1 MQIKSNPDFV
11 VIGGPNGAGKSTIS
25 RKLLEPLNISAFDW
39 DQRFQD
45 KWNQLGFDPL
55 VIEGIRESVNTE
67 FQEHI
72 DKAFASQE
80 PVAYE
85 TNFHSNFNLDLAK
98 RANDPGYNTFLY
110 FFLLS
115 TPELGIQRVAERV
128 SKGGHDVSEETIR
141 ERYEA
146 GLKMLDLY
154 AISIYKNVLIYNSSY
169 RFKLQLAIQERNLV
183 YQANELE
190 YRVLDKLYNIQKL
203 IR

>member
-1 MQIKSNPDFV
+1 M
-11 VIGGPNGAGKSTIS
+11 
-25 RKLLEPLNISAFDW
+25 NISAFDW

-45 KWNQLGFDPL
+45 NWSQFGFDPL
-55 VIEGIRESVNTE
+55 VMEGIRESVNTE

-72 DKAFASQE
+72 EKAFANQE

-85 TNFHSNFNLDLAK
+85 TNFHSYFNLDLSR
-98 RANDPGYNTFLY
+98 RANDLGYNTFLY
-110 FFLLS
+110 FFALS

-146 GLKMLDLY
+146 GLKMLDSY
-154 AISIYKNVLIYNSSY
+154 AISTYKNVLIYNSSN
-169 RFKLQLAIQERNLV
+169 RFKLQLAIQERKLV

-190 YRVLDKLYNIQKL
+190 YRILDKLYNIQKL
-203 IR
+203 LR